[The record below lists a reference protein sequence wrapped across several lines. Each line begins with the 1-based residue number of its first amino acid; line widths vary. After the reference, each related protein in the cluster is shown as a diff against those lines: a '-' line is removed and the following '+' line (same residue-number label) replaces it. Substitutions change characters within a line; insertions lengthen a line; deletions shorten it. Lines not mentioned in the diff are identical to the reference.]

1 MSTVKKNRENRE
13 RRIFICIFYLHINLE
28 IVDHTI
34 IILFLFVLVLKRTIY
49 TYRYI
54 YIRI

>member
-13 RRIFICIFYLHINLE
+13 RRIHICIFYLHINLE

-54 YIRI
+54 NKRI